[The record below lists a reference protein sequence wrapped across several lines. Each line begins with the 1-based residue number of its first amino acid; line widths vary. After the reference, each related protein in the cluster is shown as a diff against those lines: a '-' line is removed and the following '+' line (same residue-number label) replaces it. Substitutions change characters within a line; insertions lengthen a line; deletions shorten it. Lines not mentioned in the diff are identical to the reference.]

1 MDFPAGTVVK
11 NLLANTRG
19 TRNTCSIPQSERF
32 CEARNGN
39 PLQYPCLENSMDF
52 PMEFSGKFQT
62 TVYGVA
68 KNWAQLST

>member
-19 TRNTCSIPQSERF
+19 TRNMCSIPGSERSR
-32 CEARNGN
+32 EAGNGN
-39 PLQYPCLENSMDF
+39 PFQYPCLENSMDF

-62 TVYGVA
+62 KVYGVT